1 VQLVM
6 ASNFFWTKRF
16 ITELVGKISDVN
28 VSVISKILRQ
38 RLVGSNI
45 ESLRCTKVNDNTV
58 SVRITLRNAV
68 AVFQVNTNGK
78 EG

>member
-1 VQLVM
+1 MQLVM